1 MISNYIKFSKKW
13 VLKFV
18 LVFTPKIII
27 LIYQG
32 I

>member
-1 MISNYIKFSKKW
+1 MINNFIKFRKKW

-27 LIYQG
+27 PIYRG